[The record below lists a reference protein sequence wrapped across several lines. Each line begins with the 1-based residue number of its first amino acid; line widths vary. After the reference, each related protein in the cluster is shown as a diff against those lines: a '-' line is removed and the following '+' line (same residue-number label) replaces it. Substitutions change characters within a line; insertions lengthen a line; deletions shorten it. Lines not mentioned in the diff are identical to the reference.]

1 MPEKKSNEKETK
13 KRKRPVIWIIFS
25 LISLFMAAVIVLGL
39 ANLFVVFRG
48 SHIKDGFEGENYD
61 CILVLGA
68 GLNPDG
74 TPSAMLADRLDVAI
88 DLYEK
93 GVSKVILLSGDR
105 TDKKDYDEVRAME
118 EYCLDRGIPAEAI
131 EKDTEGFS
139 TYDSINNLK
148 RNGKYK
154 NIVIVTQ
161 KYHLYRAVF
170 ISEKLG
176 ISADGADAALNKY
189 SGQGARSIREI
200 FARTKDFFMVFFK

>member
-39 ANLFVVFRG
+39 ANLFVIFRG

-118 EYCLDRGIPAEAI
+118 EYCLENGVILICPLI
-131 EKDTEGFS
+131 THHFLTFIFYIHITGLHLS
-139 TYDSINNLK
+139 T
-148 RNGKYK
+148 RR
-154 NIVIVTQ
+154 Q
-161 KYHLYRAVF
+161 YRLVK
-170 ISEKLG
+170 ISKF
-176 ISADGADAALNKY
+176 
-189 SGQGARSIREI
+189 SGQFPYQTTSLHTGSLGVAQRNRVKCAIRVHGINILIE
-200 FARTKDFFMVFFK
+200 TLTSHFKI